1 MTRRRR
7 LCYGVVSAWQSEDTA
22 PARFATALADS
33 LGGRNEVARIASSTP
48 APLDVHPSVSMASPR
63 SLEAVASELNGC
75 DLAIIHHGIGEL
87 LSGEGAT
94 VLSSHLIDVIDLVH
108 VPTIV
113 VLHHVP
119 ADPTATQRNMLAHAG
134 RAADAV
140 VVTTAPAGVRLT
152 SVYDVDPT
160 ALWLIRCNTR
170 QPRGGSPESRRA
182 VVVTWG
188 VVGPGSGIEWMI
200 DAMEHLSALDVRYV
214 VAGPSP
220 DGMADDVAE
229 RYRDTLVRRCWSRRV
244 PAYVSLGHDD
254 ADQTAMGE
262 TLRSAVAVVMPQDTA
277 GNHMDGL
284 LEELVAAE
292 VPIVATDDAV
302 VSVGLPSDA
311 VVLVPPGDPS
321 ALADTVLR
329 LMIDPHLAE
338 SIVHRAAPMSQPA
351 TPGGMAGRFARVTH
365 AAIRSSLTTH
375 PDPISASS

>member
-1 MTRRRR
+1 MTGRRR
-7 LCYGVVSAWQSEDTA
+7 LRYGIVSAWQSEDTA
-22 PARFATALADS
+22 PARFASALADS
-33 LGGRNEVARIASSTP
+33 LGGRNDIARIASSTP
-48 APLDVHPSVSMASPR
+48 APLDAHPSVSMASPR
-63 SLEAVASELNGC
+63 SLETVASELNAC
-75 DLAIIHHGIGEL
+75 DLAIVHHGIDEL
-87 LSGEGAT
+87 SSGDGAT
-94 VLSSHLIDVIDLVH
+94 VLSSRLIEVIDLVH

-119 ADPTATQRNMLAHAG
+119 ADPTDDQRSVLAHAG
-134 RAADAV
+134 RSADAV
-140 VVTTAPAGVRLT
+140 VVTTAPAGIRLT

-170 QPRGGSPESRRA
+170 QRRGVSPESRRA

-220 DGMADDVAE
+220 DDIADDEAE
-229 RYRDTLVRRCWSRRV
+229 SYRDTLVRRCWSRRV
-244 PAYVSLGHDD
+244 PAYVSLGDD

-277 GNHMDGL
+277 VNYMDGL
-284 LEELVAAE
+284 VEELATAE

-302 VSVGLPSDA
+302 MSAGLPSDA

-321 ALADTVLR
+321 ALADAVLR

-338 SIVHRAAPMSQPA
+338 SIVLRAARMSQPA

-365 AAIRSSLTTH
+365 AAIRSSLTAS
-375 PDPISASS
+375 PISASS